1 MNYPEET
8 IFYVELYK
16 TICVCFIS
24 LENNQDLKIISE
36 AWSKEI
42 DQDFA
47 KQNWELVT
55 IKVSSHNFEWL

>member
-16 TICVCFIS
+16 TVCVCFIS
-24 LENNQDLKIISE
+24 LENNQDLKIISKV
-36 AWSKEI
+36 WSKEI

-47 KQNWELVT
+47 KQN
-55 IKVSSHNFEWL
+55 